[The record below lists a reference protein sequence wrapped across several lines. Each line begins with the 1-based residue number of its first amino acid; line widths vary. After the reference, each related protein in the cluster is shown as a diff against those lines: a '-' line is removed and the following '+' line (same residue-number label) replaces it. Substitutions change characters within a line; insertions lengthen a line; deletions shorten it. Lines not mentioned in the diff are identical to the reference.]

1 MVLLVCLP
9 EVGME
14 VKLVVLLFQFS
25 SLIREK
31 KFLIQLA
38 VIPPYLRICVVLV
51 QLLVVEILLI
61 ILETKAHQVSLMVY
75 LLELILMMIQ

>member
-1 MVLLVCLP
+1 
-9 EVGME
+9 ME

-38 VIPPYLRICVVLV
+38 AIPPYLRICVVLV

-61 ILETKAHQVSLMVY
+61 ILETKAHQVRLMVY